1 MTDKKLNILFLASW
15 YPNNLLPKNGNF
27 IQQHA
32 LAVAK
37 HCNVAVLHIIANNQ
51 LEDFVIEENEVD
63 SIFEVIIYYKKID
76 SNIPILS
83 HLKKLNLRHQA
94 HLLGYNRIVEKIG
107 KIDVTHLNVVF
118 PAGNFALYLKK
129 KHHIPFVITEHWTA
143 LQKSCVAALPFLV
156 KKIAAKTFNQA
167 AVICPVSE
175 DLMNAIKYISSN
187 TNYEVVPNVVN
198 TSVFNYQEKI
208 QEKKILHVSNL
219 KNEHKNI
226 TGIIDT
232 IKELSKI
239 RDDFF
244 ISIIGDGDYE
254 YFIRYA
260 EKMELPKHLYNIE
273 GAKSYQEIAK
283 LMQTHDLFLLY
294 SNYENL
300 PCVIAEALVCGL
312 PVLTSNVGGTAEM
325 IDKSNGIVIPAANN
339 NVLLNELNT
348 LLDNLATYNKTAIA
362 ENAAKK
368 YSYESVGNQ
377 FLEIYKRILI
387 K

>member
-32 LAVAK
+32 FAVAQ
-37 HCNVAVLHIIANNQ
+37 HCNVAALHIIANNQ
-51 LEDFVIEENEVD
+51 TEDFILEEQTVNGVLEV
-63 SIFEVIIYYKKID
+63 FVYYRKIN

-83 HLKKLNLRHQA
+83 HLKKLNVRHQA
-94 HLLGYNRIVEKIG
+94 HLLGYNRIVEKLG
-107 KIDVTHLNVVF
+107 KIDITHLNVVF
-118 PAGNFALYLKK
+118 PAGNFALYLKRK
-129 KHHIPFVITEHWTA
+129 YNIPYIITEHWTA
-143 LQKSCVAALPFLV
+143 LQKSFVAALPFLI
-156 KKIAAKTFNQA
+156 KKMAAKTFNEA
-167 AVICPVSE
+167 ATICPVSD
-175 DLMNAIKYISSN
+175 DLMNAIKVISSN
-187 TNYEVVPNVVN
+187 PNYEVVPNVVD
-198 TSVFNYQEKI
+198 TSVFNYREKAL
-208 QEKKILHVSNL
+208 EKKILHVSNL

-260 EKMELPKHLYNIE
+260 ENIQIPKHLYNIE
-273 GAKSYQEIAK
+273 GAKSYEEIAE
-283 LMQTHDLFLLY
+283 LMRTHDLFLLY

-325 IDKSNGIVIPAANN
+325 VDTTNGVVIPAADNKT
-339 NVLLNELNT
+339 LLKELNQ
-348 LLDNLATYNKTAIA
+348 LLDNLGGYNHTKIA
-362 ENAAKK
+362 NDAANK
-368 YSYESVGNQ
+368 YSYNSVGKQ
-377 FLEIYKRILI
+377 FLEIYKKILNI
-387 K
+387 

>member
-32 LAVAK
+32 FAVAH
-37 HCNVAVLHIIANNQ
+37 HCNVAALHIIANNQ
-51 LEDFVIEENEVD
+51 TEDFILEEKTVNGVL
-63 SIFEVIIYYKKID
+63 EVIIYYKKID

-83 HLKKLNLRHQA
+83 HLKKLNVRHQA

-129 KHHIPFVITEHWTA
+129 KHHIPFIITEHWTA
-143 LQKSCVAALPFLV
+143 LQKSFVAALPFLV
-156 KKIAAKTFNQA
+156 KKMATKAFNQA

-175 DLMNAIKYISSN
+175 DLVNAIKCISSN

-198 TSVFNYQEKI
+198 TSIFNYHEKSLT
-208 QEKKILHVSNL
+208 KKILHVSNL

-325 IDKSNGIVIPAANN
+325 VDKSNGIVIPAANN
-339 NVLLNELNT
+339 KVLLNELNT
-348 LLDNLATYNKTAIA
+348 LLDNLAHYDKTAIA

>member
-1 MTDKKLNILFLASW
+1 MTDSKLNILFLASW
-15 YPNNLLPKNGNF
+15 YPNKLLPKNGNF

-32 LAVAK
+32 FAVAH
-37 HCNVAVLHIIANNQ
+37 HCNVAALHIIANNQ
-51 LEDFVIEENEVD
+51 TEDFILEEKTVNGV
-63 SIFEVIIYYKKID
+63 FEVIVYYKKIA

-83 HLKKLNLRHQA
+83 HLKKLNVRHQA

-107 KIDVTHLNVVF
+107 KIDITHLNVVF

-129 KHHIPFVITEHWTA
+129 RFNIPFMISENWTGLLPIA
-143 LQKSCVAALPFLV
+143 KQELPFYL
-156 KKIAAKTFNQA
+156 KLFIAKIFNQA
-167 AVICPVSE
+167 AVICPVSN
-175 DLMNAIKYISSN
+175 DLMNAIKTISSN
-187 TNYEVVPNVVN
+187 PNYKIVPNVVN
-198 TSVFNYQEKI
+198 TSVFNYREKVL
-208 QEKKILHVSNL
+208 EKKILHVSNL

-232 IKELSKI
+232 IKELSKT

-260 EKMELPKHLYNIE
+260 EKMKLPKHLYNIE

-312 PVLTSNVGGTAEM
+312 PVLTSNVGGTSEM
-325 IDKSNGIVIPAANN
+325 VDKSNGIVIPAANN
-339 NVLLNELNT
+339 IVLLKELNT
-348 LLDNLATYNKTAIA
+348 ILDNLATYNKTTIA
-362 ENAAKK
+362 ESAAKK